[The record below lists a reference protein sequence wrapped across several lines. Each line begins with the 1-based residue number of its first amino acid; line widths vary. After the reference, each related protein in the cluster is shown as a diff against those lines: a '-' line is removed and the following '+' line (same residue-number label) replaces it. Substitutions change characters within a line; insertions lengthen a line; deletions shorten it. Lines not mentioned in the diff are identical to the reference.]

1 MEEIRLT
8 LLTLTIIKRNDN
20 ILKNE
25 IKNSYLV

>member
-8 LLTLTIIKRNDN
+8 LLILTIIKRNDN